1 MDEAIR
7 LENMRS
13 RFERMEVANAL
24 KTLDIVLPRLELE
37 IQNARNI
44 GGSNSNL
51 VELQHEITTL
61 TMKYELFQQEAFE
74 FNKGRWKLEQ
84 E

>member
-44 GGSNSNL
+44 GGSNS
-51 VELQHEITTL
+51 L

-74 FNKGRWKLEQ
+74 FNKGR
-84 E
+84 

>member
-74 FNKGRWKLEQ
+74 FNKGR
-84 E
+84 